1 MKILAVDDNPEILM
15 LISVALEALGHQVLV
30 ASDPPMALD
39 LLTIAEIDAIVLD
52 VKMPHMTG
60 YDLLEILR
68 ADPRTRHLPVL
79 LLSSLGDT
87 IEERIRGIR
96 LGANDFLRKPF
107 DPEEVLVRL
116 ERMMTMR
123 AVPEGGIA
131 GDLARN
137 GLVEILQRL
146 EQEQRSGVIRVDG
159 VDRHGRIVVE
169 RGLLSA
175 ASYGLLEG
183 VEAVLGM
190 LSLNQGFFSF
200 EPEIGSKQVREVED
214 RFALPT
220 LVLKLAWLQ
229 DELERKDGWLPA
241 DDEPLETRRRLGD
254 DLRARASVPYLEV
267 YERVQVLPGI
277 TLQELLALELASPLK
292 VQLATA
298 VLNEIG
304 VLAPRDAATDETA
317 EAVPPADSSAISTP

>member
-68 ADPRTRHLPVL
+68 ADPRIRHLPVL

-131 GDLARN
+131 GDLARS

-159 VDRHGRIVVE
+159 VERHGRIVVE
-169 RGLLSA
+169 RGLLGG

-190 LSLNQGFFSF
+190 LSLNEGFFSF
-200 EPEIGSKQVREVED
+200 EPAAGSLEVGDIED

-220 LVLKLAWLQ
+220 LMLKLAWLQ
-229 DELERKDGWLPA
+229 DELERKEGWLPA
-241 DDEPLETRRRLGD
+241 EGAPLEVRRALGD
-254 DLRARASVPYLEV
+254 DLRSRASVPYLDV

-277 TLQELLALELASPLK
+277 TVRELLALEIASPLK

-298 VLNEIG
+298 VLHEIG
-304 VLAPRDAATDETA
+304 VLALRDATSDGAADEVPWSDAPAT
-317 EAVPPADSSAISTP
+317 PAP